1 MGVGA
6 SDQHVNDASVA
17 ILSLSQPLNP
27 CWWDTLT
34 EPVHHFSP
42 CSVQTHHWIFNS
54 ILILWNDSRLLLLF
68 NSFGSMY
75 NSITGWEIHQV
86 TQWICLHQFRKTR
99 HSVIKLW
106 KKSCIIWNAPPAA
119 SMFSHKKSALN
130 ARHQIFCYTNSQHF
144 PSLRILPTHPESW
157 LLSHS

>member
-1 MGVGA
+1 M
-6 SDQHVNDASVA
+6 HVLLAHGLWNQNRIAKYHQVKNSNSLFSV
-17 ILSLSQPLNP
+17 LLLQQSTR
-27 CWWDTLT
+27 TLHT
-34 EPVHHFSP
+34 CDSKFTNGCRSFWPTRERCICCHPVSVPAFSP

-54 ILILWNDSRLLLLF
+54 ILILWNDSRLLLPF

-99 HSVIKLW
+99 HSVMKPW

-119 SMFSHKKSALN
+119 SMFSHKKKVL
-130 ARHQIFCYTNSQHF
+130 
-144 PSLRILPTHPESW
+144 
-157 LLSHS
+157 